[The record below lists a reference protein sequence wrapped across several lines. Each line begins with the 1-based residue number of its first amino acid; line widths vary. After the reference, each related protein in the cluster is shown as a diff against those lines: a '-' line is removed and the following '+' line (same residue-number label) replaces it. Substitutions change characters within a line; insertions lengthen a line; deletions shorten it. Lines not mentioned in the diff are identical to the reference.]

1 MSIQSIWIIL
11 ITSYIHW
18 LWIVNSLTPK
28 SLAHLVYSCVIEMFS
43 LLVNTS
49 TSLPKFILNMLVLRE
64 IPLKHWNTTQRA
76 DKTKV
81 SRKSRT
87 LFIMGWSFPTC
98 PLEIFLLL
106 PCRCIGFTVKDFF
119 FLFQG
124 ECSFGVQGRI
134 LTAEN
139 LLPQSHFITW
149 PAIAE

>member
-81 SRKSRT
+81 SPMFWKDRIFRF
-87 LFIMGWSFPTC
+87 LFIMHWG
-98 PLEIFLLL
+98 EAFLLVCWRL
-106 PCRCIGFTVKDFF
+106 FYIHLAGVLGSQLRTFF
-119 FLFQG
+119 SYFRWNAALG
-124 ECSFGVQGRI
+124 SK
-134 LTAEN
+134 AEY
-139 LLPQSHFITW
+139 
-149 PAIAE
+149 